1 MVITKYSKRII
12 WLANNYKLNNTVGF
26 ILRHISWDSAHYI
39 IYLQFYPRD
48 RETSNVLL
56 NIIIM
61 IYIYY
66 FVFRHNNVSSKMNQW
81 PAYFKCFLA
90 LDNIILPILYL
101 ALSISEINFI
111 NVCSKRQQ
119 LKNQMI
125 SKTLETNE
133 GRDI

>member
-1 MVITKYSKRII
+1 MK
-12 WLANNYKLNNTVGF
+12 F
-26 ILRHISWDSAHYI
+26 ISEMDSAHYI

-101 ALSISEINFI
+101 CIACLYKCVGINHCFI
-111 NVCSKRQQ
+111 Y
-119 LKNQMI
+119 
-125 SKTLETNE
+125 
-133 GRDI
+133 